1 MRYNLFHEDLFYC
14 IGNKFYSLGL
24 LTKTNYLLLP
34 VKLLHKY
41 NSTCKWCYEWPIWVR
56 CLINSLSLNTF
67 NGVAVSGQYVL
78 IVGVTYQNTGIQFG
92 LNGLYRC
99 LVSLSS
105 KHFHSSVFQRFHK
118 VNLNILLNWMCYS
131 TVIKAL
137 AFYTFWYVF

>member
-1 MRYNLFHEDLFYC
+1 MRYNFFHEDLFYC

-24 LTKTNYLLLP
+24 LTKTNYLLP

-41 NSTCKWCYEWPIWVR
+41 NSTCRWCYEWPIWVR

-67 NGVAVSGQYVL
+67 NVIAISGQYVL
-78 IVGVTYQNTGIQFG
+78 IVGVTYQIQVY
-92 LNGLYRC
+92 NS
-99 LVSLSS
+99 VSLTFIVARFLFEFQ
-105 KHFHSSVFQRFHK
+105 HFHSSVFQRFHK
-118 VNLNILLNWMCYS
+118 VNLNILVNWMCYS